1 MLHKEIVQIL
11 ECEIEKLAIL
21 FNQKNLVEASNK
33 MNELIFL
40 SKFKTKLKHRMH
52 QII

>member
-1 MLHKEIVQIL
+1 MLHKEIAQIL
-11 ECEIEKLAIL
+11 ACEIEKLTIL

-40 SKFKTKLKHRMH
+40 SKFKTKLKQRMH
-52 QII
+52 QTI